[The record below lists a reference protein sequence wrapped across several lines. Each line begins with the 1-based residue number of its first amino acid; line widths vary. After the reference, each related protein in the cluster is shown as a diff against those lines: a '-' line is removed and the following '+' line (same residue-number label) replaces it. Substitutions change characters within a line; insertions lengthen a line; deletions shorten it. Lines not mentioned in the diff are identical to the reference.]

1 LEGRIRGKSIQK
13 STKEQIQ
20 ERPDIKKVGKEHI
33 LRLRYKIIIFL
44 SFFLICAS
52 LLIGTAAADSG
63 VGIRE
68 EINQFPGFAGIL
80 IKDLNTQEVLF
91 SHNEDK
97 LFTPASLTKVFTLLV
112 ALEIFGEEYAYPTSF
127 YFSSTTPGE
136 INGDLYI
143 VGSGDPTQTPEVIR
157 KIADALV
164 QKFSIKYI
172 SGDIVLDNSKFLPEE
187 FLGRGWM
194 WDDKNPLIG
203 ALTVT
208 GYKVKE
214 KQNSYLNTMPLLW
227 GNIFSQELSKKGVKI
242 GGDIRIGKTKENLRI
257 KYIYYSDTLDK
268 ILAYMMKKSDNQ
280 SAENI
285 FRTLALMDNPEG
297 SPTTIA
303 RAIASL
309 EEVIDTALGL
319 KWGKDY
325 ILVDGCGLSEYNLT
339 TPTHLVNAITY
350 LYRKYDFKILDY
362 FASTKEKGT
371 LKERM
376 PFQVWGKTGTL
387 SSASALAGLLE
398 TKDKRWVVFC
408 LMENNFIFIE
418 EENNPKKFENRII
431 EYIYEN
437 L

>member
-1 LEGRIRGKSIQK
+1 MK
-13 STKEQIQ
+13 
-20 ERPDIKKVGKEHI
+20 
-33 LRLRYKIIIFL
+33 LRYKIIIFL
-44 SFFLICAS
+44 SSFFIFS
-52 LLIGTAAADSG
+52 FLLIGVAGAGTD
-63 VGIRE
+63 IRE
-68 EINQFPGFAGIL
+68 EIHQFPGFSGVL

-91 SHNEDK
+91 SYNEDR
-97 LFTPASLTKVFTLLV
+97 LFTPASLTKIFTLLA
-112 ALEIFGEEYAYPTSF
+112 ALEIFDEEQYAYPTSF
-127 YFSSTTPGE
+127 YFSSTVPGE
-136 INGDLYI
+136 IKGDLYI
-143 VGSGDPTQTPEVIR
+143 VGSGDPTQSPEVIR
-157 KIADALV
+157 KIADVLV
-164 QKFSIKYI
+164 QKFSIRHI

-242 GGDIRIGKTKENLRI
+242 EGNIRIGKTKENLQV

-285 FRTLALMDNPEG
+285 FRTLTSEDNPEG
-297 SPTTIA
+297 VSTIA

-309 EEVIDTALGL
+309 EEIIDTALGL

-339 TPTHLVNAITY
+339 TPAHLVKAISY
-350 LYRKYDFKILDY
+350 LYQKYDFKILDY
-362 FASTKEKGT
+362 FANTKEKGT
-371 LKERM
+371 LKVRL

-398 TKDKRWVVFC
+398 TKNKRWIVFC

-418 EENNPKKFENRII
+418 DEDGPKIFENRII

>member
-1 LEGRIRGKSIQK
+1 LK
-13 STKEQIQ
+13 
-20 ERPDIKKVGKEHI
+20 
-33 LRLRYKIIIFL
+33 LRYKIIIFL
-44 SFFLICAS
+44 LSFLICVS
-52 LLIGTAAADSG
+52 LLIGAAGADTG
-63 VGIRE
+63 TGIRE
-68 EINQFPGFAGIL
+68 EINQFPGFSGVL

-97 LFTPASLTKVFTLLV
+97 LFTPASLTKIFTLLA
-112 ALEIFGEEYAYPTSF
+112 ALEIFDEEQYAYPTSF

-136 INGDLYI
+136 INGNLYV
-143 VGSGDPTQTPEVIR
+143 VGSGDPTQSLEVIR

-164 QKFSIKYI
+164 QKFNINHI
-172 SGDIVLDNSKFLPEE
+172 SGDIVLDNSRFLPEE

-203 ALTVT
+203 ALTVM
-208 GYKVKE
+208 GYEVKE
-214 KQNSYLNTMPLLW
+214 KQNSYLKTMPLLW
-227 GNIFSQELSKKGVKI
+227 GNFFSQELSKKGLKI
-242 GGDIRIGKTKENLRI
+242 DGSIRIGETQEGLKV

-285 FRTLALMDNPEG
+285 FRTLVPEDNPDG
-297 SPTTIA
+297 VSTIA

-309 EEVIDTALGL
+309 EEVIDTTLGL

-325 ILVDGCGLSEYNLT
+325 ILVDGCGLSEYNLM
-339 TPTHLVNAITY
+339 TPAHLVKAISY
-350 LYRKYDFKILDY
+350 LYQKYDFKILDY
-362 FASTKEKGT
+362 FASTKESGT
-371 LKERM
+371 LRERL

-387 SSASALAGLLE
+387 SSASAMAGLLQ
-398 TKDKRWVVFC
+398 TKNKRWLVFC
-408 LMENNFIFIE
+408 IMENNFIFIE
-418 EENNPKKFENRII
+418 EVNDPKIFENRII

>member
-1 LEGRIRGKSIQK
+1 MK
-13 STKEQIQ
+13 
-20 ERPDIKKVGKEHI
+20 DIMGYVIKPGKELI
-33 LRLRYKIIIFL
+33 LKLKHRIIIFL
-44 SFFLICAS
+44 SSFLICVS
-52 LLIGTAAADSG
+52 LLICVAGAGTN
-63 VGIRE
+63 IRE
-68 EINQFPGFAGIL
+68 EINQFPGFSGIL

-97 LFTPASLTKVFTLLV
+97 LFTPASLTKIFTLLA
-112 ALEIFGEEYAYPTSF
+112 ALEIFDEEQYAYPTSF

-164 QKFSIKYI
+164 QKFNIRHI

-208 GYKVKE
+208 GCKVKE

-242 GGDIRIGKTKENLRI
+242 EGNIRIEKTQEDLRI
-257 KYIYYSDTLDK
+257 KYIYYSDTLEK

-285 FRTLALMDNPEG
+285 FRTLAPEDNPEG
-297 SPTTIA
+297 SSTTIA
-303 RAIASL
+303 QAIASL
-309 EEVIDTALGL
+309 EEVIDITLGL
-319 KWGKDY
+319 KWGKYY

-339 TPTHLVNAITY
+339 TPAHLVKAISY
-350 LYRKYDFKILDY
+350 LYQKYGFKILDY
-362 FASTKEKGT
+362 FANTTEKGT
-371 LKERM
+371 LKERL

-387 SSASALAGLLE
+387 SSASALAGLVE
-398 TKDKRWVVFC
+398 TKNKRWIVFC

-418 EENNPKKFENRII
+418 EENDPKIFENRII

-437 L
+437 F

>member
-1 LEGRIRGKSIQK
+1 MK
-13 STKEQIQ
+13 
-20 ERPDIKKVGKEHI
+20 
-33 LRLRYKIIIFL
+33 LRYKIIIFL
-44 SFFLICAS
+44 SSFLICAL
-52 LLIGTAAADSG
+52 LLIGTVAADPG
-63 VGIRE
+63 VGIRD
-68 EINQFPGFAGIL
+68 EINQFPGFSGVL

-91 SHNEDK
+91 SYNEDK
-97 LFTPASLTKVFTLLV
+97 LFTPASLTKIFTLMA
-112 ALEIFGEEYAYPTSF
+112 ALEIIDEEQYAYPTSF

-143 VGSGDPTQTPEVIR
+143 AGSGDPTQTPEVIR

-164 QKFSIKYI
+164 QKFNIRHI

-203 ALTVT
+203 ALTVM
-208 GYKVKE
+208 GSKVKE

-242 GGDIRIGKTKENLRI
+242 EGGIRIGKTKEDSRV
-257 KYIYYSDTLDK
+257 KYVYYSDTLDK

-285 FRTLALMDNPEG
+285 FRSLAPEDNPEG
-297 SPTTIA
+297 SSTTIA
-303 RAIASL
+303 RSIASL

-319 KWGKDY
+319 KWGEDY
-325 ILVDGCGLSEYNLT
+325 IFVDGCGLSEYNLIT
-339 TPTHLVNAITY
+339 SAHLVEVISY

-362 FASTKEKGT
+362 FANTKEKGT
-371 LKERM
+371 LRERL

-387 SSASALAGLLE
+387 SSASALAGLLK
-398 TKDKRWVVFC
+398 TKNKRWVVFC
-408 LMENNFIFIE
+408 LMENNFIFLE
-418 EENNPKKFENRII
+418 GKNDPKIFENRII
-431 EYIYEN
+431 EHIYEN
-437 L
+437 F

>member
-1 LEGRIRGKSIQK
+1 MK
-13 STKEQIQ
+13 
-20 ERPDIKKVGKEHI
+20 
-33 LRLRYKIIIFL
+33 LRYKIIIFL
-44 SFFLICAS
+44 LSFLICVS
-52 LLIGTAAADSG
+52 LLIGAAGADTG
-63 VGIRE
+63 TNIRE
-68 EINQFPGFAGIL
+68 EINQFPGFSGIL

-97 LFTPASLTKVFTLLV
+97 LFTPASLTKIFTLLA
-112 ALEIFGEEYAYPTSF
+112 ALEIFDEEQYAYPTSF

-143 VGSGDPTQTPEVIR
+143 VGSGDPTQSLEVIR

-164 QKFSIKYI
+164 QKCNIKHI

-203 ALTVT
+203 ALTVM
-208 GYKVKE
+208 GYEVKE
-214 KQNSYLNTMPLLW
+214 KQNSYLKTMPLLW
-227 GNIFSQELSKKGVKI
+227 GNFFSQELSKKGLKI
-242 GGDIRIGKTKENLRI
+242 DGSIRIGKTQEGLKV

-280 SAENI
+280 TAENI
-285 FRTLALMDNPEG
+285 FRTLVPEDNPDG
-297 SPTTIA
+297 VSTIA

-309 EEVIDTALGL
+309 EEVIDTTLGL

-339 TPTHLVNAITY
+339 TPAHLVKAISY
-350 LYRKYDFKILDY
+350 LYQKYDFKILDY
-362 FASTKEKGT
+362 FASTKESGT
-371 LKERM
+371 LRERL

-398 TKDKRWVVFC
+398 TKNKRWVVFC

-418 EENNPKKFENRII
+418 EDDDPKIFENKII

>member
-1 LEGRIRGKSIQK
+1 LKLK
-13 STKEQIQ
+13 
-20 ERPDIKKVGKEHI
+20 
-33 LRLRYKIIIFL
+33 YKIIIFL
-44 SFFLICAS
+44 SSFLICAS
-52 LLIGTAAADSG
+52 LLIGTAGADTG
-63 VGIRE
+63 TGIRE
-68 EINQFPGFAGIL
+68 EINRFPGFSGIL

-97 LFTPASLTKVFTLLV
+97 LFTPASLTKIFTLLA
-112 ALEIFGEEYAYPTSF
+112 ALEIFNEEQHAYPTSF

-143 VGSGDPTQTPEVIR
+143 VGSGDPTQTPEVIK

-164 QKFSIKYI
+164 QKFNIRQI

-203 ALTVT
+203 ALTVA

-242 GGDIRIGKTKENLRI
+242 EGDIRIGKVQEDLRV

-285 FRTLALMDNPEG
+285 FRTLAPEDK
-297 SPTTIA
+297 
-303 RAIASL
+303 
-309 EEVIDTALGL
+309 VIDATLGL

-325 ILVDGCGLSEYNLT
+325 ILVDGCGLSEYNLMA
-339 TPTHLVNAITY
+339 PAHLVKAITY
-350 LYRKYDFKILDY
+350 LYQKYDFKILDY
-362 FASTKEKGT
+362 FANTKEKGT
-371 LKERM
+371 LKERL

-387 SSASALAGLLE
+387 SSSSALAGILQ
-398 TKDKRWVVFC
+398 TKNKRWIVFC
-408 LMENNFIFIE
+408 FMENNFIFIE
-418 EENNPKKFENRII
+418 EEDDPKIFENRII

>member
-1 LEGRIRGKSIQK
+1 MK
-13 STKEQIQ
+13 
-20 ERPDIKKVGKEHI
+20 
-33 LRLRYKIIIFL
+33 LRYKIIIFL
-44 SFFLICAS
+44 SSFLICAL
-52 LLIGTAAADSG
+52 LLIGTVAADPG
-63 VGIRE
+63 VGIRD
-68 EINQFPGFAGIL
+68 EINQFPGFSGLL

-91 SHNEDK
+91 SYNEDK
-97 LFTPASLTKVFTLLV
+97 LFTPASLTKIFTLMA
-112 ALEIFGEEYAYPTSF
+112 ALEIFDEEQYAYPTSF

-143 VGSGDPTQTPEVIR
+143 AGSGDPTQTPEVIR

-164 QKFSIKYI
+164 QKFNIRHI

-203 ALTVT
+203 ALTVM
-208 GYKVKE
+208 GSKVKE

-242 GGDIRIGKTKENLRI
+242 EGNIRVGKTKENLRV
-257 KYIYYSDTLDK
+257 KYVYYSDTLDK

-280 SAENI
+280 TAENI
-285 FRTLALMDNPEG
+285 FRSLVPEDNPEG
-297 SPTTIA
+297 SSTTIA
-303 RAIASL
+303 RSIASL

-319 KWGKDY
+319 KWGEDY
-325 ILVDGCGLSEYNLT
+325 IFVDGCGLSEYNLIT
-339 TPTHLVNAITY
+339 SAHLVEVISY

-362 FASTKEKGT
+362 FANTKEKGT
-371 LKERM
+371 LRERL

-387 SSASALAGLLE
+387 SSASALAGLLK
-398 TKDKRWVVFC
+398 TKNKRWVVFC

-418 EENNPKKFENRII
+418 DENDPKIFENRII
-431 EYIYEN
+431 EHIYEN
-437 L
+437 F

>member
-1 LEGRIRGKSIQK
+1 LK
-13 STKEQIQ
+13 
-20 ERPDIKKVGKEHI
+20 
-33 LRLRYKIIIFL
+33 LRYKIIIFL
-44 SFFLICAS
+44 SSFLIFTS
-52 LLIGTAAADSG
+52 LLICVAGAGTN
-63 VGIRE
+63 IRE
-68 EINQFPGFAGIL
+68 EINQFPGFSGIL

-97 LFTPASLTKVFTLLV
+97 LFTPASLTKIFTLLA
-112 ALEIFGEEYAYPTSF
+112 ALEIFNEEQHAYPTSF

-143 VGSGDPTQTPEVIR
+143 VGSGDPTQSPETIR
-157 KIADALV
+157 KIADVLV
-164 QKFSIKYI
+164 QKFNIKHI
-172 SGDIVLDNSKFLPEE
+172 SGDIVLDNSKFLPQE

-214 KQNSYLNTMPLLW
+214 KQNSYLNIMPLLW

-242 GGDIRIGKTKENLRI
+242 EGNIRIGKVQEDLRI

-268 ILAYMMKKSDNQ
+268 ILAYVMKKSDNQ

-285 FRTLALMDNPEG
+285 FRSLALEDNPEG
-297 SPTTIA
+297 ISSIA
-303 RAIASL
+303 GAIASL
-309 EEVIDTALGL
+309 EEVIDTTLGL

-325 ILVDGCGLSEYNLT
+325 ILVDGCGLSEYNLM
-339 TPTHLVNAITY
+339 TPAHLVKAISY
-350 LYRKYDFKILDY
+350 LYQKYDFKILNY
-362 FASTKEKGT
+362 FANTKEKGT
-371 LKERM
+371 LKERL

-398 TKDKRWVVFC
+398 TKNKRWVVFC

-418 EENNPKKFENRII
+418 EEYDPKIFENRIV

>member
-1 LEGRIRGKSIQK
+1 MK
-13 STKEQIQ
+13 
-20 ERPDIKKVGKEHI
+20 
-33 LRLRYKIIIFL
+33 LRYKIIIFL
-44 SFFLICAS
+44 SFFLIFTF
-52 LLIGTAAADSG
+52 LLICVAGAGTD
-63 VGIRE
+63 IRE
-68 EINQFPGFAGIL
+68 EINQFPGFSGVL

-97 LFTPASLTKVFTLLV
+97 LFTPASLTKIFTLLA
-112 ALEIFGEEYAYPTSF
+112 ALEIFDEGQHAYPTSF
-127 YFSSTTPGE
+127 YFSSTVPGE
-136 INGDLYI
+136 INGDLYV
-143 VGSGDPTQTPEVIR
+143 VGSGDPTQSPEVIR
-157 KIADALV
+157 KIADDLV
-164 QKFSIKYI
+164 QKFSIKCI
-172 SGDIVLDNSKFLPEE
+172 SGDIVLDNSKFSPEE

-242 GGDIRIGKTKENLRI
+242 GGDIRIGKTKENLQV

-268 ILAYMMKKSDNQ
+268 ILAHMMKRSDNQ

-285 FRTLALMDNPEG
+285 FRTLAPENNPEEA
-297 SPTTIA
+297 STIA

-309 EEVIDTALGL
+309 EEVIDTTLGL

-339 TPTHLVNAITY
+339 TPAHLVKAITY
-350 LYRKYDFKILDY
+350 LYQKYDFKILDY

-371 LKERM
+371 LKERL

-387 SSASALAGLLE
+387 SSASALAGILQ
-398 TKDKRWVVFC
+398 TKNKRWVVFC

-418 EENNPKKFENRII
+418 EEDDPKIFENRII
-431 EYIYEN
+431 EYIYEY

>member
-1 LEGRIRGKSIQK
+1 MK
-13 STKEQIQ
+13 
-20 ERPDIKKVGKEHI
+20 
-33 LRLRYKIIIFL
+33 LRCKIIIFL
-44 SFFLICAS
+44 SFLLIFTS
-52 LLIGTAAADSG
+52 LLICVAGAGTD
-63 VGIRE
+63 IRE
-68 EINQFPGFAGIL
+68 EINQFPGFSGIL
-80 IKDLNTQEVLF
+80 IKDLNTQEILF

-97 LFTPASLTKVFTLLV
+97 LFTPASLAKIFTLLS
-112 ALEIFGEEYAYPTSF
+112 ALEILGEEYVYQTSF
-127 YFSSTTPGE
+127 YFSSTVPGE
-136 INGDLYI
+136 INGDLYV
-143 VGSGDPTQTPEVIR
+143 VGSGDPTQSPEVIR
-157 KIADALV
+157 KIADDLV
-164 QKFSIKYI
+164 QKFGIRHI

-203 ALTVT
+203 ALTVM

-242 GGDIRIGKTKENLRI
+242 EGNIRIGKTKENLRV
-257 KYIYYSDTLDK
+257 KYIYYSDTMDK

-285 FRTLALMDNPEG
+285 FRTLASEGNPDEV
-297 SPTTIA
+297 STIA

-309 EEVIDTALGL
+309 EEVIDTSLGL

-339 TPTHLVNAITY
+339 TPAHLVKAITY
-350 LYRKYDFKILDY
+350 LYQKYDFKILDY

-371 LKERM
+371 LKERR

-387 SSASALAGLLE
+387 SSTSALAGILQ
-398 TKDKRWVVFC
+398 TKNKRWIVFC

-418 EENNPKKFENRII
+418 EENDPKIFENRII

>member
-1 LEGRIRGKSIQK
+1 LKLK
-13 STKEQIQ
+13 
-20 ERPDIKKVGKEHI
+20 
-33 LRLRYKIIIFL
+33 YKIIIFL
-44 SFFLICAS
+44 LSFSIFTSLLICAAGA
-52 LLIGTAAADSG
+52 GTAT
-63 VGIRE
+63 GIGE
-68 EINQFPGFAGIL
+68 EINQFPGFAGVL

-91 SHNEDK
+91 SHNKDK
-97 LFTPASLTKVFTLLV
+97 LFTPASLTKIFTLLA
-112 ALEIFGEEYAYPTSF
+112 ALEIFDEEQHAYPTSF

-143 VGSGDPTQTPEVIR
+143 VGSGDPTQSPEVIR
-157 KIADALV
+157 KIADVLM
-164 QKFSIKYI
+164 QKYNIRHI

-203 ALTVT
+203 ALTVREC
-208 GYKVKE
+208 KVKE

-242 GGDIRIGKTKENLRI
+242 KGDIRIGKTQEDLKV

-285 FRTLALMDNPEG
+285 FRTLAPEDNPEG
-297 SPTTIA
+297 VSTIA
-303 RAIASL
+303 QAIASL
-309 EEVIDTALGL
+309 EEIIDTTLGL
-319 KWGKDY
+319 KWGKNY

-339 TPTHLVNAITY
+339 TPAHLVKAISY
-350 LYRKYDFKILDY
+350 LYRKYDFKILNY
-362 FASTKEKGT
+362 FANTKEKGT
-371 LKERM
+371 LKERL

-398 TKDKRWVVFC
+398 TKNKRWVVFC
-408 LMENNFIFIE
+408 LMENNFIFIK
-418 EENNPKKFENRII
+418 EENDPKIFENRIL

-437 L
+437 F

>member
-1 LEGRIRGKSIQK
+1 MK
-13 STKEQIQ
+13 
-20 ERPDIKKVGKEHI
+20 
-33 LRLRYKIIIFL
+33 LRYKIITFL
-44 SFFLICAS
+44 SFFLIFTS
-52 LLIGTAAADSG
+52 LLICVAGAGID
-63 VGIRE
+63 IRE
-68 EINQFPGFAGIL
+68 EMNQFSGFSGIL

-97 LFTPASLTKVFTLLV
+97 LFTPASLTKIFTLLS
-112 ALEIFGEEYAYPTSF
+112 ALEILGEEYVYQTFF
-127 YFSSTTPGE
+127 YFSSTVSGE

-143 VGSGDPTQTPEVIR
+143 VGSGDPTQSPEVIR
-157 KIADALV
+157 KIADDLV
-164 QKFSIKYI
+164 QKFSIRHI

-203 ALTVT
+203 ALTVM

-227 GNIFSQELSKKGVKI
+227 GNIFSQKLSEKGVKI
-242 GGDIRIGKTKENLRI
+242 EGDIRIGKTKENLKV
-257 KYIYYSDTLDK
+257 KYIYYSDTMDK

-285 FRTLALMDNPEG
+285 FRTLAPVDNPEG
-297 SPTTIA
+297 VSITIA

-309 EEVIDTALGL
+309 EEIIDTALGL

-339 TPTHLVNAITY
+339 TPAHLVKAITY
-350 LYRKYDFKILDY
+350 LYQKYDFKILDY
-362 FASTKEKGT
+362 FATTKEGGT
-371 LKERM
+371 LKERL
-376 PFQVWGKTGTL
+376 PFQAWGKTGTL
-387 SSASALAGLLE
+387 SSASALAGILQ
-398 TKDKRWVVFC
+398 TKNKRWVVFC

-418 EENNPKKFENRII
+418 EENDPKIFENRII

>member
-1 LEGRIRGKSIQK
+1 L
-13 STKEQIQ
+13 
-20 ERPDIKKVGKEHI
+20 
-33 LRLRYKIIIFL
+33 IF
-44 SFFLICAS
+44 IS
-52 LLIGTAAADSG
+52 LLICVAGTDTS
-63 VGIRE
+63 IRE
-68 EINQFPGFAGIL
+68 EINQFPGFSGVL

-97 LFTPASLTKVFTLLV
+97 LFIPASLTKIFTLLA
-112 ALEIFGEEYAYPTSF
+112 ALEIFDEEQHAYPTSF
-127 YFSSTTPGE
+127 YFSSTIPGE
-136 INGDLYI
+136 INGNLYV
-143 VGSGDPTQTPEVIR
+143 VGSGDPTQSPEVIR

-164 QKFSIKYI
+164 QKFGIKHI

-227 GNIFSQELSKKGVKI
+227 GNVFSQELSKKGVKI
-242 GGDIRIGKTKENLRI
+242 NGGIRIGKVQEDLQV

-297 SPTTIA
+297 VSSIA

-309 EEVIDTALGL
+309 EEIIDTALGL

-339 TPTHLVNAITY
+339 TPAHLVKAITY
-350 LYRKYDFKILDY
+350 LYQKFDFKILDY
-362 FASTKEKGT
+362 FANTKEKGT
-371 LKERM
+371 LKERL
-376 PFQVWGKTGTL
+376 PFKVWGKTGTL

-398 TKDKRWVVFC
+398 TKNKRWVVFC
-408 LMENNFIFIE
+408 FMENNFIFTE
-418 EENNPKKFENRII
+418 EENDPKIFENRII

>member
-1 LEGRIRGKSIQK
+1 MGYV
-13 STKEQIQ
+13 
-20 ERPDIKKVGKEHI
+20 IKPGKELI
-33 LRLRYKIIIFL
+33 LKLKYKIIIFL
-44 SFFLICAS
+44 SSFLIFTS
-52 LLIGTAAADSG
+52 LLICVAGADTN
-63 VGIRE
+63 IRE
-68 EINQFPGFAGIL
+68 EINRFPGFSGIL

-97 LFTPASLTKVFTLLV
+97 LFTPASLAKIFTLLV
-112 ALEIFGEEYAYPTSF
+112 ALEIFDEEQYAYPTSF
-127 YFSSTTPGE
+127 YFSSTVPGE

-143 VGSGDPTQTPEVIR
+143 VGSGDPTQTPKVIR

-164 QKFSIKYI
+164 QKFSIKFI
-172 SGDIVLDNSKFLPEE
+172 SGDIVLDNSKFLPQE

-242 GGDIRIGKTKENLRI
+242 DGSIRIGKTKENLQA

-268 ILAYMMKKSDNQ
+268 ILAYMMKKSNNQ

-285 FRTLALMDNPEG
+285 FRTLAPEDNPEG
-297 SPTTIA
+297 VSTIA
-303 RAIASL
+303 LAIASL
-309 EEVIDTALGL
+309 EEIIDTVLDL

-339 TPTHLVNAITY
+339 TPAHLVKAITY
-350 LYRKYDFKILDY
+350 LYQKFDFKILDY
-362 FASTKEKGT
+362 FASTKESGT
-371 LKERM
+371 LRERL

-387 SSASALAGLLE
+387 SSASALAGLLQ
-398 TKDKRWVVFC
+398 TKNKRWIVFC
-408 LMENNFIFIE
+408 LIENNFIFIE
-418 EENNPKKFENRII
+418 EENDPKIFENRII

>member
-1 LEGRIRGKSIQK
+1 MNLK
-13 STKEQIQ
+13 
-20 ERPDIKKVGKEHI
+20 
-33 LRLRYKIIIFL
+33 LRYKIIIFL
-44 SFFLICAS
+44 SSFLICVS
-52 LLIGTAAADSG
+52 LLISAVGAGTG
-63 VGIRE
+63 TNIPE
-68 EINQFPGFAGIL
+68 EIKQFPGFSGIL

-97 LFTPASLTKVFTLLV
+97 LFTPASLTKIFTLLA
-112 ALEIFGEEYAYPTSF
+112 ALEIFDEEHYTYPTSF

-136 INGDLYI
+136 INGNLYI
-143 VGSGDPTQTPEVIR
+143 VGSGDPTQSPDVIR

-164 QKFSIKYI
+164 QKYNINHI

-208 GYKVKE
+208 GDKVKE
-214 KQNSYLNTMPLLW
+214 KQNSYLNNMPLLW
-227 GNIFSQELSKKGVKI
+227 GNIFSQELSKKGVKSK
-242 GGDIRIGKTKENLRI
+242 GDIRIGKFQEDLKL

-280 SAENI
+280 NAENI
-285 FRTLALMDNPEG
+285 FRTLVSGDNPLGG
-297 SPTTIA
+297 SNTIA
-303 RAIASL
+303 QAIASL
-309 EEVIDTALGL
+309 EEVIDKTMDL

-339 TPTHLVNAITY
+339 TPAHLVKAMTY

-362 FASTKEKGT
+362 FANTKESGT
-371 LKERM
+371 LKERL

-387 SSASALAGLLE
+387 SSASALAGILE
-398 TKDKRWVVFC
+398 TKNKRWVVFC
-408 LMENNFIFIE
+408 LIENNFIFIE
-418 EENNPKKFENRII
+418 DESDPKIFENRII

-437 L
+437 Y

>member
-1 LEGRIRGKSIQK
+1 M
-13 STKEQIQ
+13 
-20 ERPDIKKVGKEHI
+20 
-33 LRLRYKIIIFL
+33 
-44 SFFLICAS
+44 FLIFTS
-52 LLIGTAAADSG
+52 LLICGAGASTD
-63 VGIRE
+63 IQE
-68 EINQFPGFAGIL
+68 EINQFAGFSGVL

-97 LFTPASLTKVFTLLV
+97 LFTPASLTKIFTLLA
-112 ALEIFGEEYAYPTSF
+112 ALEMLGEEYAYPTSF
-127 YFSSTTPGE
+127 YFSSTIPGE

-143 VGSGDPTQTPEVIR
+143 IGSGDPTQSPEVII
-157 KIADALV
+157 KIADDLV
-164 QKFSIKYI
+164 QKFSIRHI

-208 GYKVKE
+208 GYKINE

-242 GGDIRIGKTKENLRI
+242 KGDIRIGKTPEDLKV

-280 SAENI
+280 IAENI
-285 FRTLALMDNPEG
+285 FRTLAQANNPEEA
-297 SPTTIA
+297 STVA
-303 RAIASL
+303 RTIASL

-339 TPTHLVNAITY
+339 TPAHLVKAITY
-350 LYRKYDFKILDY
+350 LYQKYDFKILDY

-371 LKERM
+371 LKERLS
-376 PFQVWGKTGTL
+376 FQVWGKTGTL
-387 SSASALAGLLE
+387 SSASAMAGLLQ
-398 TKDKRWVVFC
+398 TKNMRWVVFC

-418 EENNPKKFENRII
+418 DENDPKIFENRII
-431 EYIYEN
+431 EYIYQN

>member
-1 LEGRIRGKSIQK
+1 LKLKYR
-13 STKEQIQ
+13 
-20 ERPDIKKVGKEHI
+20 
-33 LRLRYKIIIFL
+33 IIIFL
-44 SFFLICAS
+44 SS
-52 LLIGTAAADSG
+52 LLICVSLLIDVDGAGT
-63 VGIRE
+63 GIRE
-68 EINQFPGFAGIL
+68 EINQFPGFSGVL

-91 SHNEDK
+91 SYNEDK
-97 LFTPASLTKVFTLLV
+97 LFTPASLTKIFTLLA
-112 ALEIFGEEYAYPTSF
+112 ALEILGEEYAYPTSF

-136 INGDLYI
+136 INGNLYV
-143 VGSGDPTQTPEVIR
+143 VGSGDPTQSPEVIG
-157 KIADALV
+157 KIADTLV
-164 QKFSIKYI
+164 QKCNIKHI
-172 SGDIVLDNSKFLPEE
+172 SGDIILDNSKFLPEE

-208 GYKVKE
+208 GDKVKE

-227 GNIFSQELSKKGVKI
+227 GKIFSQELSKEGVKI
-242 GGDIRIGKTKENLRI
+242 DGSIRIGKTKENLQE
-257 KYIYYSDTLDK
+257 KYIYYSDTMDE

-285 FRTLALMDNPEG
+285 FRTLAPED
-297 SPTTIA
+297 SPEEVSITIA

-309 EEVIDTALGL
+309 EEIIDTALGI

-339 TPTHLVNAITY
+339 TPAHLVKAIIY
-350 LYRKYDFKILDY
+350 LYQKYDFEILDY
-362 FASTKEKGT
+362 FANTKEKGT
-371 LKERM
+371 LKERL

-387 SSASALAGLLE
+387 SSASALAGVLQ
-398 TKDKRWVVFC
+398 TKNKRWAVFC

-418 EENNPKKFENRII
+418 EENDPKIFENRIV

-437 L
+437 F

>member
-1 LEGRIRGKSIQK
+1 MGYVIKPV
-13 STKEQIQ
+13 KEQIL
-20 ERPDIKKVGKEHI
+20 K
-33 LRLRYKIIIFL
+33 LRYKIIIFL
-44 SFFLICAS
+44 SSFLIFTS
-52 LLIGTAAADSG
+52 LLICVAGASTN
-63 VGIRE
+63 IRE
-68 EINQFPGFAGIL
+68 EINQFPGFSGVL

-97 LFTPASLTKVFTLLV
+97 LFTPASLTKIFTLLA
-112 ALEIFGEEYAYPTSF
+112 ALEIFDEEQHAYPTSF
-127 YFSSTTPGE
+127 YFSSTVPGE
-136 INGDLYI
+136 ISGDLYI

-157 KIADALV
+157 KIADTLV
-164 QKFSIKYI
+164 QKFSIKCI

-214 KQNSYLNTMPLLW
+214 KQNSYLDTMPLLW
-227 GNIFSQELSKKGVKI
+227 GKIFSQELSKKGVETD
-242 GGDIRIGKTKENLRI
+242 GSIRIGKSKDGLQV

-285 FRTLALMDNPEG
+285 FRTLVPEDNPEG
-297 SPTTIA
+297 VSSIA

-309 EEVIDTALGL
+309 EGIIDTALGL

-339 TPTHLVNAITY
+339 TPAHLVKAITY
-350 LYRKYDFKILDY
+350 LYQKYDFKILGY
-362 FASTKEKGT
+362 FANTKEKGT
-371 LKERM
+371 LKERL

-398 TKDKRWVVFC
+398 TKNKRWIVFC

-418 EENNPKKFENRII
+418 EENDPKIFENKII

>member
-1 LEGRIRGKSIQK
+1 LK
-13 STKEQIQ
+13 
-20 ERPDIKKVGKEHI
+20 
-33 LRLRYKIIIFL
+33 LRYKIIIFL
-44 SFFLICAS
+44 SSFLICAL
-52 LLIGTAAADSG
+52 LLIGTVAADPG
-63 VGIRE
+63 VGIRD
-68 EINQFPGFAGIL
+68 EINQFPGFSGVL

-91 SHNEDK
+91 SYNEDK
-97 LFTPASLTKVFTLLV
+97 LFTPASLTKIFTLMA
-112 ALEIFGEEYAYPTSF
+112 ALEIFDEEQYAYPTSF

-143 VGSGDPTQTPEVIR
+143 AGSGDPTQTPEVIR

-164 QKFSIKYI
+164 QKFNIRHI

-203 ALTVT
+203 ALTVM
-208 GYKVKE
+208 GSKVKE

-242 GGDIRIGKTKENLRI
+242 EGGIRIGKTKEDSRV
-257 KYIYYSDTLDK
+257 KYVYYSDTLDK

-285 FRTLALMDNPEG
+285 FRSLAPEDNPEG
-297 SPTTIA
+297 SSTTIA
-303 RAIASL
+303 RSIASL

-319 KWGKDY
+319 KWGEDY
-325 ILVDGCGLSEYNLT
+325 ILVDGCGLSEYNLIT
-339 TPTHLVNAITY
+339 SAHLVEVISY

-362 FASTKEKGT
+362 FANTKEKGT
-371 LKERM
+371 LRERL

-387 SSASALAGLLE
+387 SSASALAGLLK
-398 TKDKRWVVFC
+398 TKNKRWVVFC

-418 EENNPKKFENRII
+418 DENDPKIFENRII
-431 EYIYEN
+431 EHIYEN
-437 L
+437 F

>member
-1 LEGRIRGKSIQK
+1 MKLK
-13 STKEQIQ
+13 
-20 ERPDIKKVGKEHI
+20 
-33 LRLRYKIIIFL
+33 YKIITFL
-44 SFFLICAS
+44 SSFLICAS
-52 LLIGTAAADSG
+52 LLIGAAGAG
-63 VGIRE
+63 AGIGIRE
-68 EINQFPGFAGIL
+68 EISQFPGFSGIL

-97 LFTPASLTKVFTLLV
+97 LFTPASLTKIFTLLA
-112 ALEIFGEEYAYPTSF
+112 ALETFDEEQYAYSTSF

-143 VGSGDPTQTPEVIR
+143 AGSGDPTQTPEVIR

-203 ALTVT
+203 ALTVR
-208 GYKVKE
+208 GCEVKE
-214 KQNSYLNTMPLLW
+214 KQNSYLNAMPLLW

-242 GGDIRIGKTKENLRI
+242 EGNIRIGKVQEDLRI

-285 FRTLALMDNPEG
+285 FRTLALEDNPEG
-297 SPTTIA
+297 VSTTIA

-309 EEVIDTALGL
+309 EEVIDTVLGL

-325 ILVDGCGLSEYNLT
+325 IFVDGCGLSEYNLT
-339 TPTHLVNAITY
+339 TPAHLVKAITY
-350 LYRKYDFKILDY
+350 LYQKYDFKILDY
-362 FASTKEKGT
+362 FANTKEKGT
-371 LKERM
+371 LKERL

-408 LMENNFIFIE
+408 LMENNFIFAE
-418 EENNPKKFENRII
+418 DENDPKKFENRII

-437 L
+437 F

>member
-1 LEGRIRGKSIQK
+1 MK
-13 STKEQIQ
+13 
-20 ERPDIKKVGKEHI
+20 
-33 LRLRYKIIIFL
+33 LRYKIIIFL
-44 SFFLICAS
+44 SSFLICAL
-52 LLIGTAAADSG
+52 LLIGTVAADPG
-63 VGIRE
+63 VGIRD
-68 EINQFPGFAGIL
+68 EINQFPGFSGLL

-91 SHNEDK
+91 SYNEDK
-97 LFTPASLTKVFTLLV
+97 LFTPASLTKIFTLMA
-112 ALEIFGEEYAYPTSF
+112 ALEIFDEEQYAYPTSF

-143 VGSGDPTQTPEVIR
+143 AGSGDPTQTPEVIR

-164 QKFSIKYI
+164 QKFNIRHI

-203 ALTVT
+203 ALTVM
-208 GYKVKE
+208 GSKVKE

-242 GGDIRIGKTKENLRI
+242 EGGIRIGKTKEDSRV
-257 KYIYYSDTLDK
+257 KYVYYSDTLDK

-285 FRTLALMDNPEG
+285 FRSLAPEDNPEG
-297 SPTTIA
+297 SSTTIA
-303 RAIASL
+303 RSIASL

-319 KWGKDY
+319 KWGEDY
-325 ILVDGCGLSEYNLT
+325 ILVDGCGLSEYNLI
-339 TPTHLVNAITY
+339 TPAHLVEVISY

-362 FASTKEKGT
+362 FANTKEKGT
-371 LKERM
+371 LRERL

-387 SSASALAGLLE
+387 SSASALAGLLK
-398 TKDKRWVVFC
+398 TKNKRWVVFC

-418 EENNPKKFENRII
+418 DENDPKIFENRII
-431 EYIYEN
+431 EHIYEN
-437 L
+437 F

>member
-1 LEGRIRGKSIQK
+1 MK
-13 STKEQIQ
+13 
-20 ERPDIKKVGKEHI
+20 
-33 LRLRYKIIIFL
+33 LRYKIFTIFF
-44 SFFLICAS
+44 SILIFTS
-52 LLIGTAAADSG
+52 LLICIAGASTD
-63 VGIRE
+63 IRE
-68 EINQFPGFAGIL
+68 VINQFPGFSGVL

-97 LFTPASLTKVFTLLV
+97 LFTPASLTKIFTLLS
-112 ALEIFGEEYAYPTSF
+112 ALGILGEEYVYQTSF
-127 YFSSTTPGE
+127 YFSSTVPGE

-143 VGSGDPTQTPEVIR
+143 VGSGDPTQPPEVIR
-157 KIADALV
+157 KIADDLV
-164 QKFSIKYI
+164 QKFSIRHI

-214 KQNSYLNTMPLLW
+214 KQNSYLDTMPFLW

-242 GGDIRIGKTKENLRI
+242 KGNIRIGKTPEDLKV

-268 ILAYMMKKSDNQ
+268 ILVYMMKKSDNQ

-285 FRTLALMDNPEG
+285 FRTLAQKNNSGEA
-297 SPTTIA
+297 STIA

-309 EEVIDTALGL
+309 EEVIGTALGL
-319 KWGKDY
+319 EWGKDY

-339 TPTHLVNAITY
+339 TPAHLVKAITY
-350 LYRKYDFKILDY
+350 LYQKYDFKILDY

-371 LKERM
+371 LKERQ

-387 SSASALAGLLE
+387 SSASALAGLLQ
-398 TKDKRWVVFC
+398 TKNMRWVVFC

-418 EENNPKKFENRII
+418 DENDPKTFENRII
-431 EYIYEN
+431 EYIYN

>member
-1 LEGRIRGKSIQK
+1 MK
-13 STKEQIQ
+13 
-20 ERPDIKKVGKEHI
+20 
-33 LRLRYKIIIFL
+33 LRCKIIIFL
-44 SFFLICAS
+44 SFLLIFTS
-52 LLIGTAAADSG
+52 LLICVAGAGTD
-63 VGIRE
+63 IRE
-68 EINQFPGFAGIL
+68 EINQFPGFSGIL
-80 IKDLNTQEVLF
+80 IKDLNTQEILF

-97 LFTPASLTKVFTLLV
+97 LFTPASLAKIFTLLS
-112 ALEIFGEEYAYPTSF
+112 ALEILGEEYVYQTSF
-127 YFSSTTPGE
+127 YFSSTVPGE
-136 INGDLYI
+136 INGDLYV
-143 VGSGDPTQTPEVIR
+143 VGSGDPTQSPEVIR
-157 KIADALV
+157 KIADDLV
-164 QKFSIKYI
+164 QKFGIRHI

-203 ALTVT
+203 ALTVM

-242 GGDIRIGKTKENLRI
+242 EGNIRIGKTKENLRV
-257 KYIYYSDTLDK
+257 KYIYYSDTMDK

-285 FRTLALMDNPEG
+285 FRTLASEGNPDEV
-297 SPTTIA
+297 STIA

-309 EEVIDTALGL
+309 EEVIDTSLGL

-339 TPTHLVNAITY
+339 TPAHLVKAITY
-350 LYRKYDFKILDY
+350 LYQKYDFKILDY
-362 FASTKEKGT
+362 FASTKEGGT
-371 LKERM
+371 LKERR

-387 SSASALAGLLE
+387 SSTSALAGILQ
-398 TKDKRWVVFC
+398 TKNKRWIVFC

-418 EENNPKKFENRII
+418 EENDPKIFENRII

>member
-1 LEGRIRGKSIQK
+1 MK
-13 STKEQIQ
+13 
-20 ERPDIKKVGKEHI
+20 
-33 LRLRYKIIIFL
+33 LRCKIIIFL
-44 SFFLICAS
+44 LFFLIFTF
-52 LLIGTAAADSG
+52 LLMDIAVAGIGTGIQEEMDKFSG
-63 VGIRE
+63 
-68 EINQFPGFAGIL
+68 FSGIL

-97 LFTPASLTKVFTLLV
+97 LFTPASLTKIFTLLV
-112 ALEIFGEEYAYPTSF
+112 ALETFDEEQYAYPTSF

-136 INGDLYI
+136 INGDLYV
-143 VGSGDPTQTPEVIR
+143 VGSGDPTQSPDVIR

-164 QKFSIKYI
+164 QKYGIRYI

-214 KQNSYLNTMPLLW
+214 KQNSYFNTMPLLW
-227 GNIFSQELSKKGVKI
+227 GKIFSQELSKKGVKI
-242 GGDIRIGKTKENLRI
+242 EGNVRIRKAQEGLRV
-257 KYIYYSDTLDK
+257 KYIYYSDTLEK
-268 ILAYMMKKSDNQ
+268 MLAYMMKKSDNQ

-285 FRTLALMDNPEG
+285 FRTLALIGNPDG
-297 SPTTIA
+297 VSTIA
-303 RAIASL
+303 RAISSL
-309 EEVIDTALGL
+309 EEVIDTTLGL

-339 TPTHLVNAITY
+339 TPSHLVKAITY
-350 LYRKYDFKILDY
+350 LYRKYDFKVLDY

-371 LKERM
+371 LKERL

-398 TKDKRWVVFC
+398 TKNKRWIVFC
-408 LMENNFIFIE
+408 LIENNFIFIE
-418 EENNPKKFENRII
+418 EENDPKKFENRII

-437 L
+437 F